1 MQQLW
6 GLGITDDSTVGGG
19 LPVAIWV
26 LDGKVI
32 SFPSFSLSSLAP
44 PYLGGVWGAS
54 MGSVAGLLFGGLS
67 MCFFLVHF
75 TPTRSALLTRQRRAS
90 RV

>member
-1 MQQLW
+1 MYVCSARNSFGAEGYGW
-6 GLGITDDSTVGGG
+6 FYCGG

-32 SFPSFSLSSLAP
+32 SFPSFLLFSLAP

-54 MGSVAGLLFGGLS
+54 HG
-67 MCFFLVHF
+67 
-75 TPTRSALLTRQRRAS
+75 
-90 RV
+90 